1 MEKKEFNK
9 ESYDKPS
16 VLKSRDIIWLT
27 KVHTVRTMV
36 FPVVMYRCESW
47 TTKKKADHWQI
58 DAFELKC
65 GEDSWESLG
74 LQDQTSQS

>member
-27 KVHTVRTMV
+27 KVHIVRTMV

-47 TTKKKADHWQI
+47 TTKKDDHQRI
-58 DAFELKC
+58 DAFEPWC
-65 GEDSWESLG
+65 
-74 LQDQTSQS
+74 